1 MGKKININFAVRN
14 KQKRK
19 HMFKELIK
27 KKRKI
32 NQDKIDLFFK
42 HNLFD
47 SEYQTSSNI
56 KRVFNTT
63 GEWQRFINLF
73 NRKVDRICEENE
85 LSRGEVIKR
94 AYDIQELRYAWFCVD
109 PLKQNIIEKKQI
121 DTVKELLKNIQKDSE
136 GKIKIALYKNDSFRY
151 VICEDGRISQRKKNI
166 KNYILESKAFDLYAQ
181 GTDNGKPINL
191 YFYCKYTNE
200 RGGIQ
205 DDIEIE
211 TIQTLKYCQKNQNRN
226 VKFVFILDGDFW
238 RNNETIQKFKSD
250 KIIITTM
257 NNLNN
262 NFINLNP
269 INMTEKIINFNQ
281 ISKIDPTLIIDKI
294 GGTYNPYQ
302 AFAELLDNSIDA
314 GASIIQI
321 DYNEIDHELTI
332 KDNGSGISATR
343 ITEVLDYGFGKHRN
357 GKMGEFNVGLKMAAP
372 FLTNINNTNLIEMQV
387 DTVCDNKLTRVVKVY
402 DVNDPIK
409 YLDNEIS
416 QMNTTEKNRT
426 TIRLTPVF
434 FNSQKE
440 IDEIINKL
448 GARYHS
454 LITSGKVR
462 IYYNGNK
469 VEGVDMFYR
478 NINETL
484 MHEETVT
491 CVDAEGEFPVRVAIY
506 DVSRGIKVQSDT
518 GGNKKT
524 NKSKLN
530 KLDACVPNN
539 VMAAKYRGVYFMVN
553 GVYLTLGGTSN
564 STSNQF
570 GPTLNTVSN
579 GLRIVVEIP
588 DSRKHYVYFPFKT
601 ETNKGLKTHYYMG
614 EQVFKNVIDV
624 VRKHNP
630 TKEQRVEMN
639 TDKVKNIRKTVIEK
653 RDRILDVRKSIMQYI
668 DEVET
673 NTTNENIQKLI
684 EETKQMV
691 KILKFIA

>member
-1 MGKKININFAVRN
+1 MI
-14 KQKRK
+14 Q
-19 HMFKELIK
+19 ELIK
-27 KKRKI
+27 ERRKI

-56 KRVFNTT
+56 KQVFNNNV
-63 GEWQRFINLF
+63 EWQRFINLF

-109 PLKQNIIEKKQI
+109 PLRQNIVEDKQI
-121 DTVKELLKNIQKDSE
+121 STVKELLTEVQKNSKGQF
-136 GKIKIALYKNDSFRY
+136 KITLYKSDSFRY
-151 VICEDGRISQRKKNI
+151 VICEDGRICQRKENK
-166 KNYILESKAFDLYAQ
+166 KNYALESKSFDLYAQ

-205 DDIEIE
+205 DDVEFE
-211 TIQTLKYCQKNQNRN
+211 TIQTLKYCQKNRNRN
-226 VKFVFILDGDFW
+226 AKFIFILDGDFW
-238 RNNETIQKFKSD
+238 KNNETIQNFKSD
-250 KIIITTM
+250 KIIITTTE
-257 NNLNN
+257 NINN
-262 NFINLNP
+262 NINPL
-269 INMTEKIINFNQ
+269 NFNDMNKEVETFKG

-302 AFAELLDNSIDA
+302 AFAESLDNSIDA
-314 GASIIQI
+314 GASIIKI
-321 DYNEIDHELTI
+321 NYDEIDHILTI
-332 KDNGSGISATR
+332 EDNGSGISASR
-343 ITEVLDYGFGKHRN
+343 ITDVLYYGFGKHRE
-357 GKMGEFNVGLKMAAP
+357 GKIGEFNVGLKMVAP
-372 FLTNINNTNLIEMQV
+372 FLTNVNNTDLVEMQI
-387 DTVCDNKLTRVVKVY
+387 DTVCDNKRTCVVKVY
-402 DVNDPIK
+402 DKNDPIK
-409 YLDNEIS
+409 YLEHEIS

-426 TIRLTPVF
+426 TIRVTPVF

-454 LITSGKVR
+454 LITSGKVC

-478 NINETL
+478 NLPETL

-491 CVDAEGEFPVRVAIY
+491 CVDAEGEFSVRVAIY
-506 DVSRGIKVQSDT
+506 DIARGVKIQNET

-524 NKSKLN
+524 DKSKIN

-539 VMAAKYRGVYFMVN
+539 VMASNYRGVYIMVN
-553 GVYLTLGGTSN
+553 DVYLTLGGTSN
-564 STSNQF
+564 STRDHF
-570 GPTLNTVSN
+570 GANLNSISN

-601 ETNKGLKTHYYMG
+601 ETNKGLKSHYYQG

-624 VRKHNP
+624 IKKYNP
-630 TKEQRVEMN
+630 SKEQRVE
-639 TDKVKNIRKTVIEK
+639 TSEDKKKYIRKTVIIK
-653 RDRILDVRKSIMQYI
+653 RSQILDVRKSIMQYI
-668 DEVET
+668 NEVES
-673 NTTNENIQKLI
+673 NSSKENIQKLI
-684 EETKQMV
+684 EETKEMV